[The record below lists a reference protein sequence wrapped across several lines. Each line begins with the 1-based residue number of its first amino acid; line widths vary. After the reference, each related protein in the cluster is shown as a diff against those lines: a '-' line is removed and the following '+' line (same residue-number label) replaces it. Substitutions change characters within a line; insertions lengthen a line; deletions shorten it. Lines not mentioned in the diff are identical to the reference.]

1 MHASSC
7 VCLHVRISL
16 KLCAV
21 LHCKDMGLSS
31 VPAEAEFVCFEMSI
45 ESLQTVSPELV

>member
-16 KLCAV
+16 RLCAT
-21 LHCKDMGLSS
+21 LHCEDTGLSS

-45 ESLQTVSPELV
+45 ESLQTATPELV